1 MGHQVPIPD
10 FRGARVRLLAEHN
23 LAGQRLRAG
32 EAPGPVTDPLRLELL
47 TGSGEATGWP
57 RPVVLGA
64 VIEAFADPVMAVQR
78 ASRWASYAA
87 RVAVVPAAR
96 LDDRALLEA
105 QLRGVWV
112 VTADTAGRCA
122 VAVEGEAAG
131 VPGSARGLA
140 HRLLDELA
148 WEALLRRDAAPAG
161 GIRPAATR

>member
-1 MGHQVPIPD
+1 MRPGS
-10 FRGARVRLLAEHN
+10 RL
-23 LAGQRLRAG
+23 
-32 EAPGPVTDPLRLELL
+32 
-47 TGSGEATGWP
+47 S
-57 RPVVLGA
+57 RP
-64 VIEAFADPVMAVQR
+64 
-78 ASRWASYAA
+78 
-87 RVAVVPAAR
+87 AR
-96 LDDRALLEA
+96 LNDKALLEA

-122 VAVEGEAAG
+122 VAVEGEAAA